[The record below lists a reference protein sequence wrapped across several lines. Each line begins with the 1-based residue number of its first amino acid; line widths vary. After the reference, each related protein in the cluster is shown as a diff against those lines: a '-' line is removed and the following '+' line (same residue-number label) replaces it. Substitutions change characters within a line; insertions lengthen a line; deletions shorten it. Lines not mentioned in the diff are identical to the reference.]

1 MSVLERI
8 YYLHDRIQA
17 GTYPNTRVLV
27 DQFEISPAT
36 AHRDVAYLR
45 DRLLAPLAFDQRK
58 NGYYYTSPFRLPF
71 ENSPDM
77 ALLLGLLSN
86 LAAESGLGKL
96 PELKEFGD
104 RLGQVL
110 FPGRE
115 DIGDLLYCE
124 WIQQEEI
131 GAHIFARVLEG
142 LRRQRQLA
150 IDYRD
155 SLNRISSR
163 TIDPLKLVNYQG
175 RWYLLAWCH
184 LRRDR
189 RLFHLARMT
198 RVNLSENPC
207 THRLERDDPWLS
219 QSFGIFKG
227 PVRFRAVI
235 RFTGRAADLVRYQRW
250 HPDQVMEHRNGALFL
265 TLPVADERELKG
277 RILQFGA
284 GAELVEPDWLRQKLR
299 WEIQTMADLYRN

>member
-8 YYLHDRIQA
+8 YYFHDQIQS
-17 GTYPNTRVLV
+17 GRFPNTRVLV

-58 NGYYYTSPFRLPF
+58 NGYYYTSPFSLPF

-77 ALLLGLLSN
+77 ALLLGMLSN
-86 LAAESGLGKL
+86 LAAESGLGDL
-96 PELKEFGD
+96 PQLKTFRT
-104 RLGQVL
+104 RLGQML
-110 FPGRE
+110 FPGHQ
-115 DIGDLLYCE
+115 DITDLLHCE
-124 WIQQEEI
+124 WIQQEKI
-131 GAHIFARVLEG
+131 GDNIFARVLEG
-142 LRRQRQLA
+142 LRRRRQLA

-155 SLNRISSR
+155 SFNRISSR
-163 TIDPLKLVNYQG
+163 AIDPLKLVNYQG

-198 RVNLSENPC
+198 RVTLSETPSI
-207 THRLERDDPWLS
+207 HRLERDDPWLS

-227 PVRFRAVI
+227 PVRFQAVI
-235 RFTGRAADLVRYQRW
+235 RFTGRTADMVSHQRW
-250 HPDQVMEHRNGALFL
+250 HPDQVMEQRDGALYL
-265 TLPVADERELKG
+265 TLPVADERELMG

-284 GAELVEPDWLRQKLR
+284 GAELVAPDWLRHKLR
-299 WEIQTMADLYRN
+299 REIGAMADLYHN